1 MKHRSRSLFL
11 ALLLLVAVIASV
23 GVLNA
28 QDEPVADDTPAI
40 FLDLV
45 EEATPQG
52 TPIPKPE
59 IVGSVAVPTRS
70 FADGVAPRQIDIVG
84 GEPANPGE
92 WPWQALVRRMVEPNR
107 FALCGGSLIH
117 PQWVLTAAHCVYNA
131 QHQLAPAST
140 FLITLGEH
148 DRTKAEGTEQELA
161 VVQVI
166 AHPDYRSGLGFNND
180 VALLKLSAPAQLDV
194 RVSLVSLLTS
204 PAGSPLVEP
213 GKLGTVTGWGTTSEG
228 GSTSNVLMKVTL
240 PLISNVSCSASYN
253 SITDNMLCAGYS
265 EGGKDACQGDSGGPL
280 VVANPDGG
288 WLQAGVVSFG
298 TGCARPGLPGV
309 YARVSRYVDWINQ
322 QTGGTGGIATPT
334 STPTTPPTPT
344 KTPTPTATSIPGV
357 SSLRNGDFE
366 QGADG
371 TWTEKSVN
379 FGNTGSLITHRNGI
393 QSVTPRS
400 GNYLAWLGGE
410 DDEVSQLWQTVTIP
424 ASNPTLHF
432 YIQSFSNDSCGY
444 DSLKLLINDK
454 VASSRDLCTTTNTT
468 AWTQVEVN
476 LNSWVGQTV
485 KLEWRVTTDGF
496 LPSSLFVDDV
506 SLIGSNS
513 GNVTTRLYLPSV
525 RK

>member
-11 ALLLLVAVIASV
+11 ALLLFVAVIASV

-28 QDEPVADDTPAI
+28 QDEPAAEDTPAVL
-40 FLDLV
+40 FDPV
-45 EEATPQG
+45 EAATPL
-52 TPIPKPE
+52 PKPE
-59 IVGSVAVPTRS
+59 NPGSVAVPTRS
-70 FADGVAPRQIDIVG
+70 RLDSASPRQINIVG
-84 GEPANPGE
+84 GEPAIPGE
-92 WPWQALVRRMVEPNR
+92 WPWQVLVRRMVDANR
-107 FALCGGSLIH
+107 FSLCGGSLIH
-117 PQWVLTAAHCVYNA
+117 PEWVLTAAHCVYNA
-131 QHQLAPAST
+131 QNQLAAANT
-140 FLITLGEH
+140 FRITLGEH
-148 DRTKAEGTEQELA
+148 DRNQAEGSEQELT

-166 AHPDYRSGLGFNND
+166 PHPDYRSGQGFNND
-180 VALLKLSAPAQLDV
+180 VALLKLNAPAQLNG
-194 RVSLVSLLTS
+194 RVALVTLLTS
-204 PAGSPLVEP
+204 PAGNPLVEA
-213 GKLGTVTGWGTTSEG
+213 GKLATVTGWGTTSES
-228 GSTSNVLMKVTL
+228 GSTSSVLMKVTL
-240 PLISNVSCSASYN
+240 PLISNANCSASYN
-253 SITDNMLCAGYS
+253 GVTDNMLCAGYS
-265 EGGKDACQGDSGGPL
+265 EGGKDSCQGDSGGPL

-322 QTGGTGGIATPT
+322 QTGGTGGTATPT
-334 STPTTPPTPT
+334 PTPI

-454 VASSRDLCTTTNTT
+454 VASSRDLCTSTNTT

-506 SLIGSNS
+506 SLLSTNS